1 MLALCV
7 RMAKAWDK
15 TSLGAVAPQLPPVA
29 MCLPQSMIKAS
40 KANSAFRPSGVGK

>member
-15 TSLGAVAPQLPPVA
+15 TSLRAVAPLIPA
-29 MCLPQSMIKAS
+29 
-40 KANSAFRPSGVGK
+40 